1 MPIIDFLAPY
11 FLWTGDPTA
20 WVALLTLIVLEVVLG
35 IDNLIFI
42 SILTNKLPQEQ
53 QARARRLGIS
63 AALIMR
69 LVLLATISFIV
80 QLTEPLFTA
89 FGHGFSWRD
98 LILIAGGLFL
108 VWKATKEI
116 HHTVDPDDH
125 KDTMVGAVTMTLG
138 AAIFQ
143 ILLLDLVFSINS
155 IITAVGMTDEIAIM
169 YIAVIVAVSVMM
181 LAATPL
187 ANFIAKNP
195 TIVMLALGFLLM
207 IGMTLIADG
216 MGYHVPKGYI
226 YAAMGFSALVEGLN
240 MLARKRKKGG
250 TGGHSCSRTLQG
262 GRTVRHH
269 ASGSRTMWM
278 MLAGLVIQPPLK
290 PSPSGSIASQRT
302 TPAWRDGRRR
312 RRNRR

>member
-1 MPIIDFLAPY
+1 MAPGSRKPRLLSGPDIDVGAGRPYLAILLTGLGETDMPIIDFLAPH
-11 FLWTGDPTA
+11 FDWLHDPTA
-20 WVALLTLIVLEVVLG
+20 WVALLTLVILEIVLG

-42 SILTNKLPQEQ
+42 SILTNKLPPEQ
-53 QARARRLGIS
+53 QPRARFLGIS

-69 LVLLATISFIV
+69 LLLLATISFIV
-80 QLTEPLFTA
+80 QLTAPLFTL
-89 FGHGFSWRD
+89 FNHGFSWRD

-125 KDTMVGAVTMTLG
+125 KDTMVGTLQLSLG
-138 AAIFQ
+138 GAIFQ
-143 ILLLDLVFSINS
+143 ILLLDLVFSIDS

-169 YIAVIVAVSVMM
+169 YIAVIAAVTVMM
-181 LAATPL
+181 LAARPL

-216 MGYHVPKGYI
+216 MGFHVPKGYI

-240 MLARKRKKGG
+240 MLARRRKKQG
-250 TGGHSCSRTLQG
+250 TGGPH
-262 GRTVRHH
+262 
-269 ASGSRTMWM
+269 
-278 MLAGLVIQPPLK
+278 
-290 PSPSGSIASQRT
+290 
-302 TPAWRDGRRR
+302 
-312 RRNRR
+312 